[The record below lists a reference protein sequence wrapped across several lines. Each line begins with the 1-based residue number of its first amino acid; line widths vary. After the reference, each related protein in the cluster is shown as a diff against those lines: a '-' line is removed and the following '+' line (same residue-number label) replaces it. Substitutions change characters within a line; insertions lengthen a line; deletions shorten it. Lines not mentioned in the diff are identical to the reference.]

1 MRSKAGKFRE
11 HRLISAKFPSNP
23 RPLLLGSELFHQSGS
38 VCSVLL
44 MTTTEEQPAVS
55 RFSGMTIDLA
65 GLGRTRLT
73 YVLKQTSETVIFRT
87 THEGVV
93 VKIFDLTD
101 PKPGELA
108 YGPYTRFGLE
118 LANFD
123 DIIKIDAL
131 RPFLPA
137 YYGASVNREKQF
149 AYIAMEFF
157 PGEDLQTW
165 CDNAAN
171 DGFPA
176 EWVMEF
182 RQAIY
187 EALSIMTLFHR
198 HRIIVLDFKPDNIL
212 RVGERGVKFVDLGAF
227 FTPRHHQATEKYVYS
242 ATPDYAELLIDVSNI
257 DTGLPPTSASDLFS
271 AGVALYEMATESSR
285 LYIDDHTADEILA
298 RPEVYKFRDSQIR
311 DLWRQYPHLQAVL
324 PMVETQL
331 RERRLL
337 FSEIWHVLKAY
348 VASKVPEW
356 ESLSSEQRDQIIL
369 ATGTTFVQEQL
380 PEQLQWLAGPIAQ
393 STALRGA
400 RLKSVEALMALIQ
413 NPVEPEVRE
422 SIEQSNAL
430 VQYLRDME
438 HSVDFVNRLNTWDAR
453 LNRASGR
460 YGIAASVAYAQLLDS
475 ALFTFIK
482 LADRDPYGHRFY
494 EIVSDLEADD
504 FQDGK
509 LTLANIHDDH
519 LAWIGA
525 GSGYAMA
532 RP

>member
-1 MRSKAGKFRE
+1 
-11 HRLISAKFPSNP
+11 
-23 RPLLLGSELFHQSGS
+23 
-38 VCSVLL
+38 
-44 MTTTEEQPAVS
+44 MTTTETQPAES
-55 RFSGMTIDLA
+55 RFAGMTMDLA

-73 YVLKQTSETVIFRT
+73 SVLKQTTETTIFRT

-93 VKIFDLTD
+93 VKVFDLAGE
-101 PKPGELA
+101 KPGELA

-123 DIIKIDAL
+123 DIVKIDSL
-131 RPFLPA
+131 RSFLPA
-137 YYGASVNREKQF
+137 YYGASVNQEKQF

-157 PGEDLQTW
+157 PGEDLQSW

-171 DGFPA
+171 DGFQP

-198 HRIIVLDFKPDNIL
+198 HRIIVLDFKPENIL

-271 AGVALYEMATESSR
+271 AGVALYEMATEYSR
-285 LYIDDHTADEILA
+285 LDIDDHTADEILA

-311 DLWRQYPHLQAVL
+311 DLWRQYPHLQPLL

-331 RERRLL
+331 KHRRLL
-337 FSEIWHVLKAY
+337 FSELWHVLKAY

-356 ESLSSEQRDQIIL
+356 ETLDHEQRDAIIL
-369 ATGTTFVQEQL
+369 ATGTTFIQEQL
-380 PEQLQWLAGPIAQ
+380 PEQLQWLAGAIAQ
-393 STALRGA
+393 CTVLRGI
-400 RLKSVEALMALIQ
+400 RLKNVEALMELIEV
-413 NPVEPEVRE
+413 PAAAEVRE
-422 SIEQSNAL
+422 AIERHNAL

-438 HSVDFVNRLNTWDAR
+438 HSVDFVNRLNIWDTR
-453 LNRASGR
+453 LNRANGR
-460 YGIAASVAYAQLLDS
+460 YGVSASVAYAQLFES

-482 LADRDPYGHRFY
+482 LVDRDPYGHRYY

-519 LAWIGA
+519 LAWLGA
-525 GSGYAMA
+525 GSGYAAA
-532 RP
+532 R